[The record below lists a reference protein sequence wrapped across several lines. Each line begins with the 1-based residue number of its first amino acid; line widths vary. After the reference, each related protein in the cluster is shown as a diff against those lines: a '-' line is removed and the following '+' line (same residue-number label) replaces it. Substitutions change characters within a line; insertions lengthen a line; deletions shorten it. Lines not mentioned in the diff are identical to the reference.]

1 MPWSQIKNE
10 EEAGNN
16 PYAFGYKEIATNL
29 VTRNRKL
36 DKEVGQHVFSTTVRP
51 IAMIEDKVKVNSLH
65 SMEVLNR
72 MYLISTQRSPGKLVF
87 N

>member
-36 DKEVGQHVFSTTVRP
+36 DKEVG
-51 IAMIEDKVKVNSLH
+51 
-65 SMEVLNR
+65 
-72 MYLISTQRSPGKLVF
+72 
-87 N
+87 